1 MPRLPAAGETIVG
14 SKFSQG
20 FGGKGANPAVMSA
33 RLGAKTAL
41 ISMVCSLVD
50 TYLYLHVPIV
60 GPLSLSLSHDTLKYC
75 QHDH

>member
-60 GPLSLSLSHDTLKYC
+60 GPLSLSLSLMIL
-75 QHDH
+75 

>member
-1 MPRLPAAGETIVG
+1 MPRLPAAGETIIG

-41 ISMVCSLVD
+41 ISMVCSSVD
-50 TYLYLHVPIV
+50 TYSHVFACTGI
-60 GPLSLSLSHDTLKYC
+60 PLSLSLSHLTLKYC
-75 QHDH
+75 QNDH